1 MAIFIEFFFISSSL
15 LLFKVTQQTIRVPLG
30 YPIPGMQLH
39 VVPGGGGN
47 RVGPHYATLP
57 RQNSAQGQ
65 QQQQQ
70 QKFAYPT
77 MDKPSM
83 ERGVPEG
90 EAASVPQTDN
100 MPPQTSCQDGETMNN
115 NTGVPGTVYYAM
127 NV

>member
-1 MAIFIEFFFISSSL
+1 M
-15 LLFKVTQQTIRVPLG
+15 TQQTIRVPLG

-39 VVPGGGGN
+39 VVPQPGGN

-65 QQQQQ
+65 Q
-70 QKFAYPT
+70 KFAYP

-90 EAASVPQTDN
+90 EAASVPQGDN
-100 MPPQTSCQDGETMNN
+100 MPPSTCQDGEAMNN
-115 NTGVPGTVYYAM
+115 NSGVPGTVYYAM